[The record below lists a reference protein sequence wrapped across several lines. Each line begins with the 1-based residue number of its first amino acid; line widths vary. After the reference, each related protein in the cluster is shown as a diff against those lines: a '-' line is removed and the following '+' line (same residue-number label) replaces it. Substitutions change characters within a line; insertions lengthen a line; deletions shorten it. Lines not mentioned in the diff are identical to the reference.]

1 MLQVLFSNITGL
13 GERHKLSLNVMK
25 EKMPHLLIE
34 KVAFYF
40 ICNHSLWKLFVAKFI
55 LHLFEDAWRPHNF
68 YILLFVRGDGKSNST
83 GYYYNIVQ
91 FTLFLQILLHK
102 NISNDTDLSECLRF
116 PSVVSVQC
124 SNLNYT
130 VHLLHL
136 SICECNVLCFPQKE
150 WNWDLLTSH

>member
-55 LHLFEDAWRPHNF
+55 LHLFEDA
-68 YILLFVRGDGKSNST
+68 
-83 GYYYNIVQ
+83 
-91 FTLFLQILLHK
+91 
-102 NISNDTDLSECLRF
+102 
-116 PSVVSVQC
+116 
-124 SNLNYT
+124 
-130 VHLLHL
+130 
-136 SICECNVLCFPQKE
+136 
-150 WNWDLLTSH
+150 